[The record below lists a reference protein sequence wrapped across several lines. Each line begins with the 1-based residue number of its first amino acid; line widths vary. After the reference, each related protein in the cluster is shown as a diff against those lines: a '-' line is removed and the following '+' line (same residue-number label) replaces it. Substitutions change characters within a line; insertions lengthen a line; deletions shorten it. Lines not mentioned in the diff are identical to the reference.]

1 MDIQYHTINISS
13 EQYQT
18 IENGITYFQTKKNNK
33 IFNINDIILLNEYVE
48 EKYTGRQMIAE
59 ISNIYDTP
67 ELNKANY
74 IVMELAN
81 VKEIN

>member
-1 MDIQYHTINISS
+1 MNIQYHTINISP

-33 IFNINDIILLNEYVE
+33 IFKINDILLLNEYAE

-74 IVMELAN
+74 IVMDLDN